1 MDGSSDPRDIYNL
14 FFGSDAVEE
23 EAREEKAFAFAA
35 SSMATYVNSIRAPP
49 RPVLRRNPVIRDH
62 AEAHA
67 RLFGDYFSEN
77 PRMPGDNEDVI
88 EEQVDEDDTDD
99 ENPNEGAGDEDDDD

>member
-35 SSMATYVNSIRAPP
+35 SSMATYVNSDLVEHVWMFR
-49 RPVLRRNPVIRDH
+49 
-62 AEAHA
+62 
-67 RLFGDYFSEN
+67 
-77 PRMPGDNEDVI
+77 RMPGDNEDVI

-99 ENPNEGAGDEDDDD
+99 ENPNEGAGDEDDDDD

>member
-67 RLFGDYFSEN
+67 RL
-77 PRMPGDNEDVI
+77 MPGDNEDVI